1 MIGRRQK
8 KEDTSGMPPPRGP
21 ILRPLTVTVVILIVA
36 GLISGLGFTYLK
48 RLDKTLNDFMESRGL
63 DILTT
68 IEKVAQD
75 NLHSM
80 YQAFRKDEGG
90 RNFIPLASES
100 FSPQEDLIRA
110 LVDIA
115 RNIDRKWQ
123 TEGLRDEDLTTIAER
138 ENIWLIAVLD
148 RKGEIVYQSGRTE
161 GETPRQSPPIFLSH
175 EDIIIDLFN
184 RVGGKL
190 DEIGYIAVRRKDGS
204 GTIITALDDKG
215 LREWCT
221 RISLDRAI
229 GEAGWGKGM
238 AYLVILDK
246 KGLEIGRS
254 GAPDLPPIED
264 PSLFSK
270 IVGQQVLIS
279 IRKGDFGGHPV
290 LEVLSPVTLDD
301 QVAGY
306 ARIGL
311 YNDKTNIIL
320 RENKNQAILS
330 TVFFLLIG
338 VLSIYALYQNQNR
351 HLMKMEEMSRK
362 LRQAERLSALGK
374 LAAGVAHE
382 IRNPLNAI
390 SIAVQR
396 VQRQFPPDQE
406 EKKAQFLKIMEI
418 LREEIR
424 RLNGIIEEFIVFTR
438 SRKLVFNNH
447 SIVDVLQ
454 KITGLL
460 SEEAQSRGIRL
471 TTVWNGG
478 PIMISMDEDKMKQAL
493 LNILKNALE
502 SITGEGAVTVALQK
516 NGEREVRIR
525 ISDTGSGLTEEQM
538 EHIFSPEYTTKEKGL
553 GLGLPL
559 AYEVIRG
566 HQGEIHVESEAG
578 QGTTFE
584 IRLPVEQSEGAAEKT
599 VREGI

>member
-1 MIGRRQK
+1 M
-8 KEDTSGMPPPRGP
+8 SSVRGP
-21 ILRPLTVTVVILIVA
+21 LLRPLTVTVVILIVA
-36 GLISGLGFTYLK
+36 GLIVGLGFTSLK

-63 DILTT
+63 DILATV
-68 IEKVAQD
+68 EKVAQD

-90 RNFIPLASES
+90 RNFIPLTSES
-100 FSPQEDLIRA
+100 FSPQEDLIRV

-115 RNIDRKWQ
+115 RSIDRKWQ
-123 TEGLRDEDLTTIAER
+123 SEGLRDEDLTVIAER

-148 RKGEIVYQSGRTE
+148 KKGEIVYQSRRME
-161 GETPRQSPPIFLSH
+161 GEPPRQSPPIFLSH
-175 EDIIIDLFN
+175 EDILIDLFN

-215 LREWCT
+215 LRQWCI

-229 GEAGWGKGM
+229 DEAGWGKGM
-238 AYLVILDK
+238 AYLVILDR

-254 GAPDLPPIED
+254 GTQDLPQNED
-264 PSLFSK
+264 PALVQRILENKVPLS
-270 IVGQQVLIS
+270 V
-279 IRKGDFGGHPV
+279 RKEDFGGHPV

-301 QVAGY
+301 QVVGY

-311 YNDKTNIIL
+311 FNDRTNNIL
-320 RENKNQAILS
+320 RENKNQAVIS

-338 VLSIYALYQNQNR
+338 VLSIYALYQNQDR

-396 VQRQFPPDQE
+396 VQRQFAPEPE
-406 EKKAQFLKIMEI
+406 EKKTQFLRIMGI
-418 LREEIR
+418 LRDEIR

-438 SRKLVFNNH
+438 SRKLVFRNH

-454 KITGLL
+454 KITGLV
-460 SEEAQSRGIRL
+460 SEEAQSKGIQL
-471 TTVWNGG
+471 TTFWNGS
-478 PIMISMDEDKMKQAL
+478 PIMVSMDEDKMKQAL

-502 SITGEGAVTVALQK
+502 SITGEGTVTVALQK

-566 HQGEIHVESEAG
+566 HQGEIHVESQVG
-578 QGTTFE
+578 KGTTFE
-584 IRLPVEQSEGAAEKT
+584 IRLPVEERGEGPAERA
-599 VREGI
+599 VREGTQEITSM